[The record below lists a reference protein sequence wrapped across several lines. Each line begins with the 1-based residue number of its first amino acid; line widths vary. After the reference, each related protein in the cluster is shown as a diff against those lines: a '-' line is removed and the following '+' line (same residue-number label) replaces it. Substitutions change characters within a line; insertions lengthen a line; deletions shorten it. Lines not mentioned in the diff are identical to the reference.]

1 MSVNASSEAAPAI
14 TPQEAPFDFEST
26 FRAQYGPIARVIA
39 RVVGD
44 PARAEELAVEVFLK
58 LWRSPRLQG
67 EPAPGWL
74 YKAAVRKGLDELRK
88 RSRRARYE
96 GLVGFARPNPT
107 PEEVRASN
115 QEQENVRRVLA
126 AIAIRQ
132 AELLVLRSQG
142 LSYDELATALN
153 MNPASVGTLLRRA
166 QQAFRKEYIKRYGKE

>member
-1 MSVNASSEAAPAI
+1 VNASSEAAPAI
-14 TPQEAPFDFEST
+14 TPEATPFDFEST
-26 FRAQYGPIARVIA
+26 FRAHYGPIARVIA

-67 EPAPGWL
+67 KQGWL
-74 YKAAVRKGLDELRK
+74 YKAAVRKGLDELRR

-107 PEEVRASN
+107 PEEVRVST

-126 AIAIRQ
+126 AIAAPQ

-142 LSYDELATALN
+142 LSYDELATALSLH
-153 MNPASVGTLLRRA
+153 PASVGTLLSRA